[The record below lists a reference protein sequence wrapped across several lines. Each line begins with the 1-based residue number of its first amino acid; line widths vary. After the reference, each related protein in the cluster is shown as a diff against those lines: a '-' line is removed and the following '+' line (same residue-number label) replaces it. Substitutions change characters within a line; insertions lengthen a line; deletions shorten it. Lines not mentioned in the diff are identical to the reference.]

1 MKKMVFL
8 FAAFI
13 SINVYAQFKEPGFPT
28 QSVKDGIIDQS
39 SGSLFGFLNSDN
51 FMMRHSYN
59 LSYSS
64 FGNQG
69 LALGMY
75 TNSMFLK
82 LANNMNIQ
90 VDASIVHSPYS
101 TFGKDFQNQL
111 NGFYLTRAAFNYK
124 PWDDVFISIQ
134 YRNLPMSYH
143 YSDYGFYSNR
153 FYNPFFQESF
163 FER

>member
-1 MKKMVFL
+1 MKKMMIL
-8 FAAFI
+8 FAVII
-13 SINVYAQFKEPGFPT
+13 SLNVYAQFKEPGFPAN
-28 QSVKDGIIDQS
+28 SIRDGIVNEN

-51 FMMRHSYN
+51 FEMKHSYS

-64 FGNQG
+64 FGSEG
-69 LALGMY
+69 LALGVY
-75 TNSMFLK
+75 TNSLLFK
-82 LANNMNIQ
+82 LSNKMNVQ
-90 VDASIVHSPYS
+90 VDASFIHSPYS

-111 NGFYLTRAAFNYK
+111 NGVYVTRAAFNYK

-134 YRNLPMSYH
+134 YRNLPMAYH

-153 FYNPFFQESF
+153 FYNPFSNDNF

>member
-1 MKKMVFL
+1 MKKMMVL
-8 FAAFI
+8 FAVIFSLNI
-13 SINVYAQFKEPGFPT
+13 YAQFKEPGFPT
-28 QSVKDGIIDQS
+28 RSIKDGIVNEN

-51 FMMRHSYN
+51 FQMKHSYN

-75 TNSMFLK
+75 TNSMLLK
-82 LANNMNIQ
+82 LSNNMNVQ
-90 VDASIVHSPYS
+90 VDASIIHSPYS

-111 NGFYLTRAAFNYK
+111 NGVYVTRAAFNYK
-124 PWDDVFISIQ
+124 PWDDFFISIQ
-134 YRNLPMSYH
+134 YRNLPMAYH
-143 YSDYGFYSNR
+143 YADYGFYSNR
-153 FYNPFFQESF
+153 FYNPFFSDGF